1 MSTKL
6 IQSFLRQK
14 GRFINFPGN
23 RNIQTSTPRR
33 KLPLLL
39 FTLIKPIARVTSYV
53 LGRSTRT
60 AWKKLPQEKQRSYL
74 EILRANRG
82 KFVLSGGFSVA
93 GLFYLYQSHIQI
105 CPITGRRKFVAL
117 TTDQARKIG
126 DANFKQIID
135 EMEGIVVPESDPVYL
150 QISRVA
156 NAILHA
162 NRDLRQIYDKTW
174 TLTVIDAPVVNA
186 FVLPSGNI
194 FVFTGLLKTCE
205 NADEVGVVLSHEI
218 AHVVLGHVEEKL
230 TRTSFLQMVLLVP
243 MSLLWV
249 MIPYD
254 GIGFVTTWF
263 FDTVADIMLELPF
276 SRFMEMEADEVGLVL
291 AAKACFDVR
300 MAPQFWGKMAVTS
313 EEPLANEELEFLS
326 THPANET
333 RQENLESLLDQA
345 IKIRNDCGCEKLP
358 PKNTRRILKSS

>member
-1 MSTKL
+1 M
-6 IQSFLRQK
+6 
-14 GRFINFPGN
+14 
-23 RNIQTSTPRR
+23 RNKRRMVNLPTIKTLQTSTPRR

-39 FTLIKPIARVTSYV
+39 FTLIKPIAKITSYI

-60 AWKKLPQEKQRSYL
+60 AWQKMPQEKRSSYL
-74 EILRANRG
+74 EILQANRG
-82 KFVLSGGFSVA
+82 KFFLSGGFSAA
-93 GLFYLYQSHIQI
+93 GLLYVYQSHIQI

-117 TTDQARKIG
+117 TTEQAKKIG
-126 DANFKQIID
+126 DANFKQIIE

-205 NADEVGVVLSHEI
+205 NYDEVGVVLSHEI

-230 TRTSFLQMVLLVP
+230 TRTSFLQMILLVP

-254 GIGFVTTWF
+254 GIGFITTWF
-263 FDTVADIMLELPF
+263 FDKVADIMLELPF

-300 MAPQFWGKMAVTS
+300 MAPEFWGKMALTS
-313 EEPLANEELEFLS
+313 EEPLASEELEFLS

-333 RQENLESLLDQA
+333 RQENLESLLDEA
-345 IKIRNDCGCEKLP
+345 IQIRNDCGCEKLP
-358 PKNTRRILKSS
+358 LKNTKRIIKLP